1 MVIKKFNDFI
11 KNEITGW
18 KTWEILWL
26 VISFI
31 TILTLSIFWGDSTLG
46 IISALS
52 GVVCVICTGKG
63 KLSAYIFGGINTA
76 LYAYI
81 AFTANY
87 YGEVMLNAFYYFPL
101 QFYGFY
107 IWSKNIN
114 KETKEVK
121 KRSMSKKNLA
131 LLFMIVTIA
140 TILYGVLLKYMG
152 GNLPFV
158 DSFST
163 VVSVIAMI
171 VSIKMFAE
179 QWLLWIAVDVVT
191 VFMWGYAFFVQGS
204 ESIATL
210 LMWMMYLLNAIFMY
224 IKWLKEARLRGV
236 ANEV

>member
-1 MVIKKFNDFI
+1 MGIKLLDFI
-11 KNEITGW
+11 KDEVSGW
-18 KTWEILWL
+18 KAWEILWL
-26 VISFI
+26 SISFV
-31 TILTLSIFWGDSTLG
+31 TILALSIYWGDTVLG

-52 GVVCVICTGKG
+52 GVVCVVCTGKG
-63 KLSAYIFGGINTA
+63 KLSAYIFGAVNTV

-131 LLFMIVTIA
+131 LLFMIVAAT
-140 TILYGVLLKYMG
+140 TILYGVVLKNIG

-163 VVSVIAMI
+163 VVSVVAMI
-171 VSIKMFAE
+171 ISIKMFAE

-191 VFMWGYAFFVQGS
+191 VFMWGYAFFLQGD
-204 ESIATL
+204 ETIATL
-210 LMWMMYLLNAIFMY
+210 LMWIIYLLNAIFMY
-224 IKWLKEARLRGV
+224 IKWLKEARLGG
-236 ANEV
+236 AENEV